1 LVQSDRL
8 YNAGWT
14 EDLRTIIH
22 YVHEKY
28 PRAPLFTIGT
38 SIGAN
43 ILVIANHPT
52 SFLLHLLS
60 RTCSHEFV
68 IFISFANWSNAMFR
82 IARCILLKLLLNWV
96 IWQQISWWE
105 IISLVWCT
113 LRSFWEY
120 CAGEVPGRG
129 GCSYT
134 CWCRS
139 CCLFSLGSCGMSRFT
154 VILKEIGSIGIACD
168 WMLVVIGIVWCLL
181 SFWCAWWRRWQVCD
195 RFMSRK
201 TIQKI
206 YNMVLATGLRQYAN
220 MYLT

>member
-1 LVQSDRL
+1 MKGWRTLVANHRGLGGVSITSDRL

-43 ILVIANHPT
+43 ILVKYLGEEGAATPVGAAAAV
-52 SFLLHLLS
+52 
-60 RTCSHEFV
+60 CSP
-68 IFISFANWSNAMFR
+68 WD
-82 IARCILLKLLLNWV
+82 
-96 IWQQISWWE
+96 
-105 IISLVWCT
+105 LV
-113 LRSFWEY
+113 
-120 CAGEVPGRG
+120 
-129 GCSYT
+129 
-134 CWCRS
+134 
-139 CCLFSLGSCGMSRFT
+139 
-154 VILKEIGSIGIACD
+154 
-168 WMLVVIGIVWCLL
+168 
-181 SFWCAWWRRWQVCD
+181 VCD